1 MHGAK
6 SRLHDS
12 ISMQHMISTPSPSPS
27 LFLDFEDAEKRQG
40 RSTHKTGAFGIWV
53 GRLNVDPWSLIG
65 SQEYDY
71 NKSTS
76 IRYLAGLDTPAQ
88 KRERRCIVDI
98 VCLILMD
105 R

>member
-12 ISMQHMISTPSPSPS
+12 ISMQHMISTPSPS
-27 LFLDFEDAEKRQG
+27 LFLAFEDAEKRQG

-53 GRLNVDPWSLIG
+53 RRLNVDPWSLIG

-71 NKSTS
+71 KHEIPWPGYTSTKKGVEM
-76 IRYLAGLDTPAQ
+76 YN
-88 KRERRCIVDI
+88 VDI